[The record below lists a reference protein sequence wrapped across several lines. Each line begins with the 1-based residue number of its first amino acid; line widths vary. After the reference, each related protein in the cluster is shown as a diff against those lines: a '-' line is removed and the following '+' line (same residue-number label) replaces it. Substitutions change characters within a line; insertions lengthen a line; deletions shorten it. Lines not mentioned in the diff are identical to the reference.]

1 MSDDVIVR
9 LLMLGMVL
17 DGKPDLVQILADA
30 SEEIE
35 RLRERV
41 SELEGKVAS

>member
-30 SEEIE
+30 SHEIE
-35 RLRERV
+35 RLRKRV
-41 SELEGKVAS
+41 SELESQVAS